1 MNALTLILLVLGAG
15 LALLIFNH
23 DAGQTF
29 GIANDDFGQI
39 IYLLPIAGLLSVGI
53 LSGPTVVDSIAAAPR
68 WQVVTF
74 PVTALRRLGP
84 DVAVLAY
91 RVEATRPAGAAH
103 AAFCSS
109 TYVQQAGE
117 WWLMQHQQTPT

>member
-53 LSGPTVVDSIAAAPR
+53 LSGRRGRSGEVLRNIAIWLLIVLGLVAAY
-68 WQVVTF
+68 
-74 PVTALRRLGP
+74 L
-84 DVAVLAY
+84 
-91 RVEATRPAGAAH
+91 
-103 AAFCSS
+103 
-109 TYVQQAGE
+109 
-117 WWLMQHQQTPT
+117 